1 MKALRKQTDTGHAE
15 YRFEDEKVFA
25 AHFTD
30 TNIRQ
35 AVLERNA
42 ELRKTQG
49 AVKTTSFGKLEL
61 DIPNQ
66 DIPMLNQMFPG
77 CMDPTHPE
85 HKLALRA
92 FMRSPASTPYRVQEM
107 KRGVNRGSHIQV

>member
-1 MKALRKQTDTGHAE
+1 MLRKQTDTGYAE

-30 TNIRQ
+30 TNIRN
-35 AVLERNA
+35 AVLQRNK
-42 ELRKTQG
+42 ELRKNPG

-61 DIPNQ
+61 DIPLQ
-66 DIPMLNQMFPG
+66 DMAMLNKLFPG
-77 CMDPTHPE
+77 MANPADPG

-92 FMRSPASTPYRVQEM
+92 FMRSPASTPYRLQEQ
-107 KRGVNRGSHIQV
+107 KRGVNRGSHITI